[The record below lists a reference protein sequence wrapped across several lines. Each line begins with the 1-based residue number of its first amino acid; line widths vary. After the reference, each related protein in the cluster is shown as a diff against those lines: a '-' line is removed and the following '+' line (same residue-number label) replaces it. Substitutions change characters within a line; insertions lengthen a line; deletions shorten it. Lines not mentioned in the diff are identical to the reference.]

1 MRKYYHVV
9 NRPHERIELRISNH
23 QRRTNLQHHEVV
35 SANLRQKS
43 GIAKQAA
50 SPRSAR
56 TWRDAP
62 PQILDTELADV
73 VAAEVE
79 IQFPSTTPLRR
90 TSLTTAK
97 SPSAS
102 ASRACEYLPASIEPW
117 PSSSFSKTSR

>member
-90 TSLTTAK
+90 TSLPIADLHF
-97 SPSAS
+97 
-102 ASRACEYLPASIEPW
+102 CV
-117 PSSSFSKTSR
+117 